1 MTDKYLLSI
10 DPGLSSGVALLKY
23 ADETAPELV
32 QAWQISDGAGGL
44 ETWIREY
51 WIDSGWDQYNDEPQ
65 LPGFRGYK
73 LQIMEDITT
82 EDQDK
87 YNPDWNEGDPEEEAY
102 LIIPANLAIIAEKFN
117 ARNTGS
123 FSYTTSSLEPLR
135 CEGVLLA
142 HSLPDTYVQPPQQYL
157 VGGSSKADKKKRQH
171 RFLKESGFYRTGKDL
186 DAPDADDYRSA
197 AAHALTYMM
206 RTGHKPTYNLVT
218 EWIER
223 NPV

>member
-1 MTDKYLLSI
+1 MSDDKYLLSI
-10 DPGLSSGVALLKY
+10 DPGLSSGCALVKY
-23 ADETAPELV
+23 TDETAPEVV
-32 QAWQISDGAGGL
+32 QSWQFKRGAEGL
-44 ETWIREY
+44 LEWVY
-51 WIDSGWDQYNDEPQ
+51 DW
-65 LPGFRGYK
+65 
-73 LQIMEDITT
+73 EDDIVYYQRDVTV
-82 EDQDK
+82 
-87 YNPDWNEGDPEEEAY
+87 
-102 LIIPANLAIIAEKFN
+102 IAEKFN

-123 FSYTTSSLEPLR
+123 FSYTTASLEPLR

-142 HSLPDTYVQPPQQYL
+142 RDLPDTYVQPPQQYL

-197 AAHALTYMM
+197 AAHALAYLM
-206 RTGHKPTYNLVT
+206 RSGHKPSYELVS

>member
-1 MTDKYLLSI
+1 MSDKYILSI

-23 ADETAPELV
+23 TDETAPELV
-32 QAWQISDGAGGL
+32 QAWQFGGGA
-44 ETWIREY
+44 ETLDY
-51 WIDSGWDQYNDEPQ
+51 WVDTPRLPLRLVGSGVYGASGVLRYRSES
-65 LPGFRGYK
+65 L
-73 LQIMEDITT
+73 TT
-82 EDQDK
+82 
-87 YNPDWNEGDPEEEAY
+87 
-102 LIIPANLAIIAEKFN
+102 IAEKFN

-142 HSLPDTYVQPPQQYL
+142 HSLPDTYVQPPQQY
-157 VGGSSKADKKKRQH
+157 VFGGKDKADKKKRQH

-186 DAPDADDYRSA
+186 DAPDADDFRSA
-197 AAHALTYMM
+197 CAHALAYMM

>member
-1 MTDKYLLSI
+1 MTDKYILSI

-23 ADETAPELV
+23 TDGTAPELV
-32 QAWQISDGAGGL
+32 DSRQFSGGAEAL
-44 ETWIREY
+44 NDWIVDQWPSIEY
-51 WIDSGWDQYNDEPQ
+51 
-65 LPGFRGYK
+65 
-73 LQIMEDITT
+73 
-82 EDQDK
+82 
-87 YNPDWNEGDPEEEAY
+87 
-102 LIIPANLAIIAEKFN
+102 LAPSVAVIAEKFN

-157 VGGSSKADKKKRQH
+157 VGGSSKADKRKRQH

-186 DAPDADDYRSA
+186 DAPDADDFRSA
-197 AAHALTYMM
+197 CAHALSYLM

>member
-10 DPGLSSGVALLKY
+10 DPGLSTGVALLKY
-23 ADETAPELV
+23 TDETAPELV
-32 QAWQISDGAGGL
+32 QAWQVGGGAEALNDWVVGR
-44 ETWIREY
+44 WPSIEY
-51 WIDSGWDQYNDEPQ
+51 SS
-65 LPGFRGYK
+65 RSV
-73 LQIMEDITT
+73 
-82 EDQDK
+82 
-87 YNPDWNEGDPEEEAY
+87 AV
-102 LIIPANLAIIAEKFN
+102 IAEKFN
-117 ARNTGS
+117 ARNTGG
-123 FSYTTSSLEPLR
+123 FSYTTASLEPLR

-142 HSLPDTYVQPPQQYL
+142 RDLPDTYVQPPQQYL
-157 VGGSSKADKKKRQH
+157 VGGSSKAEKKKRQH

-197 AAHALTYMM
+197 AAHALAYLM